1 MEPNKNTFTFEG
13 SSIKIIKEWTQQG
26 AIIVPSFTFIVTE
39 SGSEDEPPLKKMRT
53 S

>member
-13 SSIKIIKEWTQQG
+13 SSIKIVKEWSQQG
-26 AIIVPSFTFIVTE
+26 AVTVPSFTFVVTE
-39 SGSEDEPPLKKMRT
+39 SGSGYEPPLKKMRT